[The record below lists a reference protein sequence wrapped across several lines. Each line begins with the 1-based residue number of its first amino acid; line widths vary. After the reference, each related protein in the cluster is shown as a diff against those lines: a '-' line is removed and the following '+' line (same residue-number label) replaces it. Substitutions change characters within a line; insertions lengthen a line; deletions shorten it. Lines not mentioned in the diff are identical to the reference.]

1 MEPTAPL
8 QYAVYPGI
16 EGPMR
21 CQYPVA
27 PVRLTV
33 GSSECWLCSAA
44 TSLCSHHPS
53 LHCAH
58 IHCLFSISV
67 QQGLINVS
75 GCHFA
80 TQRNSVTFLCF
91 IRTFVLDAVLSNCTK
106 KKPTWK
112 TRCVLFLGYFLCL
125 LSSGQTGMIYVGIIS
140 WWWCQGSTYLMAF
153 QWFNLVVIVM

>member
-33 GSSECWLCSAA
+33 GSSECWLCSAT

-106 KKPTWK
+106 NTNMKNKM
-112 TRCVLFLGYFLCL
+112 CVIPWLFSVPPFIRTNWDNLCRHNFLVMM
-125 LSSGQTGMIYVGIIS
+125 SREYVLNGFS
-140 WWWCQGSTYLMAF
+140 
-153 QWFNLVVIVM
+153 VI